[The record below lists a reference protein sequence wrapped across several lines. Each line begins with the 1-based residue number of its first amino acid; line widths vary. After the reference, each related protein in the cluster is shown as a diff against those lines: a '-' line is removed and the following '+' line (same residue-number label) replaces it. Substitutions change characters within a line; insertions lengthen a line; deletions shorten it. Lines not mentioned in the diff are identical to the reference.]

1 MRLKQYLDE
10 ATAQLTKAGVDS
22 PRLCAEVL
30 AREALGGE
38 ASGSARL
45 FCILEAGREVEGDVL
60 ASLQALVAQ
69 RATGQPL
76 AQIIGR
82 KEFYGRDFAV
92 TRNTLVPRPETELLV
107 DCALE
112 LLPKT
117 QLHFA
122 DLGTGTGCIGL
133 TLLAE
138 NANWQ
143 GLLLDICPHA
153 TRVAA
158 TNAQN
163 IGVQDRATVLQAD
176 MRNPPIK
183 PESLQLVVSNPPY
196 IAEAERHMVMDEV
209 LHNEPHS
216 ALFSENN
223 GLLHLAAAI
232 NAAACA
238 LQKGGLVLLE
248 HGAAQAK
255 AVHDLLAETGIFK
268 KIENKRD
275 IAHLDRCTLARK
287 GL

>member
-1 MRLKQYLDE
+1 MRLKQYIDE
-10 ATAQLTKAGVDS
+10 ATAQLIKAGVDS

-30 AREALGGE
+30 AREVLGGE
-38 ASGSARL
+38 ATGSARL
-45 FCILEAGREVEGDVL
+45 FCILEAGRELEVAERER
-60 ASLQALVAQ
+60 LQALVAQ

-82 KEFYGRDFAV
+82 KEFYGRDFVV
-92 TRNTLVPRPETELLV
+92 TRHTLIPRPETELLV
-107 DCALE
+107 DTALE
-112 LLPKT
+112 LLP
-117 QLHFA
+117 QAPLHFA

-138 NANWQ
+138 SPHWQ
-143 GLLLDICPHA
+143 GLLLDLCPHA
-153 TRVAA
+153 AEVAA
-158 TNAQN
+158 TNARLL
-163 IGVQDRATVLQAD
+163 GVDNRAAVLRGD
-176 MRNPPIK
+176 MQHPPIK
-183 PESLQLVVSNPPY
+183 AESLQLVVSNPPY

-216 ALFSENN
+216 ALFSKNN

-232 NAAACA
+232 NAAAHG
-238 LQKGGLVLLE
+238 LQNGGWILLE
-248 HGAAQAK
+248 HGAAQAN

-275 IAHLDRCTLARK
+275 IAQLDRCTLARK

>member
-1 MRLKQYLDE
+1 MRLKQYIDE

-30 AREALGGE
+30 AREVLGGE

-45 FCILEAGREVEGDVL
+45 FCILEAGRELEEAERVR
-60 ASLQALVAQ
+60 LQLLTDQ

-82 KEFYGRDFAV
+82 KEFYGRDFVV
-92 TRNTLVPRPETELLV
+92 TRHTLIPRPETELLV
-107 DCALE
+107 DTALE
-112 LLPKT
+112 LLPQT
-117 QLHFA
+117 PLHFA

-138 NANWQ
+138 SPHWQ
-143 GLLLDICPHA
+143 GLLLDLCPHA
-153 TRVAA
+153 AEVAA
-158 TNAQN
+158 TNARLL
-163 IGVQDRATVLQAD
+163 GVDNRAAVLRGD
-176 MRNPPIK
+176 MQHPPLK
-183 PESLQLVVSNPPY
+183 AESLQLVVSNPPY

-232 NAAACA
+232 NAAAHA
-238 LQKGGLVLLE
+238 LQNGGWILLE
-248 HGAAQAK
+248 HGAEQAK
-255 AVHDLLAETGIFK
+255 AVYDLLAKSGIFK

-275 IAHLDRCTLARK
+275 IAQLDRCTLARK

>member
-1 MRLKQYLDE
+1 MRLNQYIDE

-30 AREALGGE
+30 AREVLGGE

-45 FCILEAGREVEGDVL
+45 FCILEAGRELET
-60 ASLQALVAQ
+60 AEHERMQALVAQ

-82 KEFYGRDFAV
+82 KEFYGRDFVV
-92 TRNTLVPRPETELLV
+92 TRHTLIPRPETELLV
-107 DCALE
+107 DTALE
-112 LLPKT
+112 LLP
-117 QLHFA
+117 QAPLHFA

-138 NANWQ
+138 SPHWQ
-143 GLLLDICPHA
+143 GLLLDLCPHA
-153 TRVAA
+153 AEVAA
-158 TNAQN
+158 TNARLL
-163 IGVQDRATVLQAD
+163 GVQNRAAVLRGD
-176 MRNPPIK
+176 MQHPPLK
-183 PESLQLVVSNPPY
+183 AESLQLVVSNPPY
-196 IAEAERHMVMDEV
+196 IAEAERHLVMDEV

-232 NAAACA
+232 NAAAHA
-238 LQKGGLVLLE
+238 LQNGGWILLE
-248 HGAAQAK
+248 HGAEQAK
-255 AVHDLLAETGIFK
+255 AVYDLLAKSGIFK

-275 IAHLDRCTLARK
+275 IAQLDRCTLARK

>member
-1 MRLKQYLDE
+1 MRLKQYIDE
-10 ATAQLTKAGVDS
+10 ATARLTKAGVDS

-30 AREALGGE
+30 AREILGDE
-38 ASGSARL
+38 DTGSARL
-45 FCILEAGREVEGDVL
+45 FCILEAGREIEAEDL
-60 ASLQALVAQ
+60 ERIQALVAL

-82 KEFYGRDFAV
+82 KEFYGRDFVV
-92 TRNTLVPRPETELLV
+92 TRHTLIPRPETELLV
-107 DCALE
+107 DTALE
-112 LLPKT
+112 LLP
-117 QLHFA
+117 QSPLHFA

-138 NANWQ
+138 RPHWK
-143 GLLLDICPHA
+143 GLLLDLSPRA
-153 TRVAA
+153 AEVAA
-158 TNAQN
+158 TNARQL
-163 IGVQDRATVLQAD
+163 GVKNRAAVLCGD
-176 MRNPPIK
+176 MQHPPLK

-232 NAAACA
+232 NAAAQA
-238 LQKGGLVLLE
+238 LQNGGLVLLE

-255 AVHDLLAETGIFK
+255 AVHDLLAATGIFK

-275 IAHLDRCTLARK
+275 IAHLDRCTLGRK

>member
-1 MRLKQYLDE
+1 MRLKQYIDE

-30 AREALGGE
+30 AREVLGGE

-45 FCILEAGREVEGDVL
+45 FCILEAGRELEGAERERLQVL
-60 ASLQALVAQ
+60 TDQ

-76 AQIIGR
+76 AQIVGR
-82 KEFYGRDFAV
+82 KEFYGRDFVV
-92 TRNTLVPRPETELLV
+92 TRHTLIPRPETELLV
-107 DCALE
+107 DTALE
-112 LLPKT
+112 LLP
-117 QLHFA
+117 QAPLHFA

-138 NANWQ
+138 SPHWQ
-143 GLLLDICPHA
+143 GLLLDLCPHA
-153 TRVAA
+153 AEVAA
-158 TNAQN
+158 TNARLL
-163 IGVQDRATVLQAD
+163 GVQNRAAVLRGD
-176 MRNPPIK
+176 MQHPPLK
-183 PESLQLVVSNPPY
+183 AESLQLVVSNPPY
-196 IAEAERHMVMDEV
+196 IAEAERHLVMDEV

-232 NAAACA
+232 NAAAHA
-238 LQKGGLVLLE
+238 LQNGGWILLE
-248 HGAAQAK
+248 HGAEQAK
-255 AVHDLLAETGIFK
+255 AVYDLLAKSGIFK

-275 IAHLDRCTLARK
+275 IAQLDRCTLARK

>member
-92 TRNTLVPRPETELLV
+92 TRHTLVPRPETELLV

-138 NANWQ
+138 NPHWQ

-238 LQKGGLVLLE
+238 LQNGGLVLLE

>member
-92 TRNTLVPRPETELLV
+92 TRHTLVPRPETELLV

-117 QLHFA
+117 PLHFA

-163 IGVQDRATVLQAD
+163 IGVQNRATVLQAD

-183 PESLQLVVSNPPY
+183 AESLQLVVSNPPY

-232 NAAACA
+232 NAAASA
-238 LQKGGLVLLE
+238 LQNGGLVLLE

>member
-1 MRLKQYLDE
+1 MRLKQYIDE

-30 AREALGGE
+30 AREVLGGE
-38 ASGSARL
+38 AAGSARL
-45 FCILEAGREVEGDVL
+45 FCILEAGRELEE
-60 ASLQALVAQ
+60 AERERLQALTDQ

-76 AQIIGR
+76 AQIVGR
-82 KEFYGRDFAV
+82 KEFYGRDFVV
-92 TRNTLVPRPETELLV
+92 TRHTLIPRPETELLV
-107 DCALE
+107 DTALE
-112 LLPKT
+112 LLP
-117 QLHFA
+117 QAPLHFA

-138 NANWQ
+138 SPHWQ
-143 GLLLDICPHA
+143 GLLLDLSPHA
-153 TRVAA
+153 AEVAA
-158 TNAQN
+158 TNARLL
-163 IGVQDRATVLQAD
+163 GVDNRAAVLRGD
-176 MRNPPIK
+176 MQHPPLK
-183 PESLQLVVSNPPY
+183 AESLQLVVSNPPY

-232 NAAACA
+232 NAAAHG
-238 LQKGGLVLLE
+238 LQNGGWILLE
-248 HGAAQAK
+248 HGAAQAN

-275 IAHLDRCTLARK
+275 IAQLDRCTLARK